1 MNSASHFIVII
12 YGASQIVWRS
22 VCNVC
27 VDMCMHCISVC
38 ICSFSVSVS
47 LSLSLAQEVE
57 NWWGE
62 NCFKALKVM
71 EECHT
76 TSTSLGEKLLYIHCQ
91 FPRLFWYVM
100 R

>member
-1 MNSASHFIVII
+1 M
-12 YGASQIVWRS
+12 S
-22 VCNVC
+22 VTC
-27 VDMCMHCISVC
+27 VLTCVC
-38 ICSFSVSVS
+38 IVYLYVYVLSLYLF

-57 NWWGE
+57 NWWALDGE